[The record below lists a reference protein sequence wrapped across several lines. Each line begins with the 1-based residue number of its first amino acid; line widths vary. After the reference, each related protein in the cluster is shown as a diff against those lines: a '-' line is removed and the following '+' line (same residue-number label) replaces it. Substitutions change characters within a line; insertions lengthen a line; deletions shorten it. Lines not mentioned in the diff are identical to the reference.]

1 MMSDQREG
9 FERHARTVTVFTV
22 ISRIG
27 GLARDA
33 TLSRVFGSGPVMD
46 SFWFG
51 FMVPNL
57 FRRLFGEGALSASFL
72 PVFVRELEN
81 DPATAHQ
88 IARLVIGRAMLL
100 LSLLVLVFEGILLA
114 GVFQGELSR
123 GAWLLAIMLPYAPL
137 ICLVALIGAMLHAYG
152 RFGPTAIAPIILNGM
167 LVLCSLILFPL
178 VTAGSLT
185 IDGQITW
192 VAVSVLVAGF
202 IQVAWSFLALKK
214 ASRIKGK
221 SDLKRAKKLTHS
233 ILMQSLPMAIGLGA
247 LQLNT
252 LIDGLIASWPTFVG
266 PTIPFLNIAY
276 PLPEGSMASL
286 SFAHRLYEFPL
297 GVFGIAI
304 ATAIFPELSRH
315 HGTQDAFIR
324 TLRRGIRLT
333 LFLGVPA
340 TIGLVLVRDPLTA
353 VILQGVNFT
362 VDDTRRVSFI
372 LLGFAPAIWAYCL
385 NHVYIRA
392 FYARGE
398 AMTPVKVAIAMAG
411 LNLVLNLLLIW
422 TPLQVAGLAWS
433 TAVCAVLQAIILHHI
448 LNKRISGIL
457 NRSILDAVVRI
468 LLVSVLTGIAAFV
481 ASSLLDPGSQL
492 DDWSYQL
499 ISLLVIV
506 FTGVIAALATSKAL
520 GMPELSWFLGRQVPS
535 SQE

>member
-1 MMSDQREG
+1 MADQRAG

-22 ISRIG
+22 LSRLG

-33 TLSRVFGSGPVMD
+33 TLSRVFGSGPLMD

-88 IARLVIGRAMLL
+88 VARLLIGRAMLV
-100 LSLLVLVFEGILLA
+100 LSLLVLLIEGILLT
-114 GVFQGELSR
+114 GFFQGELSR
-123 GAWLLAIMLPYAPL
+123 GIWLLAIMLPYAPL

-152 RFGPTAIAPIILNGM
+152 RFGPTAAAPIILNGM
-167 LVLCSLILFPL
+167 LVLCSLILLPL
-178 VTAGSLT
+178 VSAGTLT
-185 IDGQITW
+185 TDGQITW
-192 VAVSVLVAGF
+192 VAVSVLAGGL
-202 IQVAWSFLALKK
+202 IQVIWSLVALKRV
-214 ASRIKGK
+214 SRTEGK
-221 SDLKRAKKLTHS
+221 PNLLRAKKLNRS
-233 ILMQSLPMAIGLGA
+233 ILLQALPMAIGLGT

-252 LIDGLIASWPTFVG
+252 LIDGLIASWPTIVG
-266 PTIPFLNIAY
+266 PTIPFLDLSY

-286 SFAHRLYEFPL
+286 AFAQRLYEFPL

-304 ATAIFPELSRH
+304 ATAIFPQLSRL
-315 HGTQDAFIR
+315 HGSPQGFSE

-340 TIGLVLVRDPLTA
+340 SIGLLLVRDPLTA
-353 VILQGVNFT
+353 VVLQGVNFT
-362 VDDTRRVSFI
+362 PEDTQRVSFI
-372 LLGFAPAIWAYCL
+372 LLGYAPAIWAYSL
-385 NHVYIRA
+385 NQVFVRA

-398 AMTPVKVAIAMAG
+398 AMTPVKVAVAIAG
-411 LNLVLNLLLIW
+411 INLVLNLILIW

-433 TAVCAVLQAIILHHI
+433 TAICSVFQVIVLHHL
-448 LNKRISGIL
+448 LNKRISGII
-457 NRSILDAVVRI
+457 NRTVLTALLRI
-468 LLVSVLTGIAAFV
+468 LLVSVFTAVGASIAA
-481 ASSLLDPGSQL
+481 LLMNPNSQP
-492 DDWSYQL
+492 DHWFYQL

-506 FTGVIAALATSKAL
+506 CAGGGVTFLAARLFR
-520 GMPELSWFLGRQVPS
+520 MPELSWFLGRQVSPTLD
-535 SQE
+535 